1 MEYCYG
7 SPSNL
12 MHQFIDCLI
21 LVSVIFSSINFSFL
35 HRTPQEFFVKV
46 LMLSSISLNLLSIV
60 ILKPIWLLIW
70 LNPLCIW
77 INYLLSSAWFFQFFH
92 FFSCIFGY
100 YLLIA
105 RYCRKNVM
113 PRILLSSFRGFLFAF
128 GKQAVKLAEFTWIHI
143 QELKLIQS
151 WIYLQFFFI

>member
-1 MEYCYG
+1 
-7 SPSNL
+7 
-12 MHQFIDCLI
+12 
-21 LVSVIFSSINFSFL
+21 
-35 HRTPQEFFVKV
+35 
-46 LMLSSISLNLLSIV
+46 MLSSISLNLLSIV

-77 INYLLSSAWFFQFFH
+77 INYLLSSWFFSSFI
-92 FFSCIFGY
+92 FSCIFGY

-128 GKQAVKLAEFTWIHI
+128 GKRAVKLAEFTWIHI

-151 WIYLQFFFI
+151 WSTYSSSLFRVCSPSDSQVMGSRLQMTLMWGPRPLAFDF